1 MYTKQRTPGKVSR
14 EEYMNREGKIFAIEP
29 HEILH
34 VLGLLMARMLSP
46 QRRRFRDH
54 WQTEGIGAVPRGTFN
69 DFMPRHRFEHIMA
82 NLHFT
87 NNADA
92 QAALDRAWK
101 VRSVIETLQETFP
114 RGYKTPP
121 VISFDEGIIP
131 SRNRNNPTR
140 QYLNQA
146 LYLCNKAWKHFPG
159 NSMTC
164 FQIWH
169 NRWENGTKRPHPRC
183 GRDIQTRA
191 AGTGGG
197 KKRKH
202 RGPDEEEGDAEVD
215 AEYEEVDEQE
225 EDDQDEEDGLEG
237 QLGDQDQVSDA
248 E

>member
-1 MYTKQRTPGKVSR
+1 MWHTLSVTANELNVPTQVIDNSGGDDLLAPLSADHEPFESPDWQVVKDGIRKRRQRQCKVCS
-14 EEYMNREGKIFAIEP
+14 
-29 HEILH
+29 ILKRK
-34 VLGLLMARMLSP
+34 VGERRTSKYYCAGCSKSDNAR
-46 QRRRFRDH
+46 
-54 WQTEGIGAVPRGTFN
+54 
-69 DFMPRHRFEHIMA
+69 
-82 NLHFT
+82 
-87 NNADA
+87 
-92 QAALDRAWK
+92 
-101 VRSVIETLQETFP
+101 
-114 RGYKTPP
+114 
-121 VISFDEGIIP
+121 
-131 SRNRNNPTR
+131 
-140 QYLNQA
+140 

-169 NRWENGTKRPHPRC
+169 NRWENGTKRPRPRC

-197 KKRKH
+197 QKHTH

-237 QLGDQDQVSDA
+237 QLGEGDQDQVSDA